1 MRREFVA
8 ILAAAIVAIW
18 TSNAAPQ
25 SSTTRRPNIVF
36 IVADTLRRDH
46 VGVYGSAPTNTPFLD
61 SLAARAVVFDRA
73 FAQTPWT
80 APSVASMFTSRYQS
94 QHRIIAFGDQLST
107 HETTLAE
114 LLGQNGY
121 ATGAFAA
128 NLFLQS
134 DWGFGKGFQKFTCL
148 GSIVEN
154 ESPKGS
160 GTSVNQAAL
169 EWLDDLGNDRPPLFL
184 YLHYMEPHI
193 PYEPPE
199 DLLSQ
204 ALGGRPRP
212 DVTAINDALL
222 HRFEDLTSDELEQA
236 KLLYRV
242 VVADLDRQLQRLF
255 AELEKRGIL
264 RESVFVF
271 TADHGEEMSEHGW
284 WGHGMSLYN
293 DVIRVPLLISTPH
306 QTKRED
312 VAENVALVDIAP
324 TILELAG
331 IAPPSTFEGRSL
343 AHVRRQGPG
352 SGQGWFAKTR
362 FWFGAAP
369 VPVASENLPSAG
381 ISRPTSHAR
390 TILLGM
396 HKLVRDTEGHSDYY
410 DLQRDP
416 GERSPIQSF
425 DGIPSSLQ
433 YAFAKFVHF
442 VGLQGPSDPTSDI
455 DEKTKARMRAL
466 GYVQ

>member
-1 MRREFVA
+1 M
-8 ILAAAIVAIW
+8 LAAAIVAIC
-18 TSNAAPQ
+18 TSAAAAQ
-25 SSTTRRPNIVF
+25 SSPTQRPNIVF

-46 VGVYGSAPTNTPFLD
+46 VGVYGSAPTNTPFVD

-94 QHRIIAFGDQLST
+94 QHRIIAFGDQLSGD
-107 HETTLAE
+107 ETTLAE
-114 LLGQNGY
+114 VLRENGY
-121 ATGAFAA
+121 ATGGFTA
-128 NLFLQS
+128 NLFLQN
-134 DWGFGKGFQKFTCL
+134 DWGFGKGFEKFTCL

-154 ESPKGS
+154 QSPKGS
-160 GTSVNQAAL
+160 GSGVNAAAL
-169 EWLDDLGNDRPPLFL
+169 DWVDSLGSDGRPVFL

-199 DLLSQ
+199 DLLSL

-212 DVTAINDALL
+212 DVAAINDALL
-222 HRFEDLTSDELEQA
+222 HRYEDLTTDELEQA

-242 VVADLDRQLQRLF
+242 VVAELDRQLQHLF
-255 AELEKRGIL
+255 AELEKRGLL
-264 RESVFVF
+264 RDSVFVF

-293 DVIRVPLLISTPH
+293 DVIRVPLLIGTPH

-324 TILELAG
+324 TVLDLAD

-343 AHVRRQGPG
+343 MHVRSQGRG
-352 SGQGWFAKTR
+352 SGQWFAKIR

-369 VPVASENLPSAG
+369 VPVASENLPSAE
-381 ISRPTSHAR
+381 ISRPTSHTR

-396 HKLVRDTEGHSDYY
+396 HKLIRDGGGHSEYY

-433 YAFAKFVHF
+433 YALAKFAHF
-442 VGLQGPSDPTSDI
+442 VGLQRASEPRSDI
-455 DEKTKARMRAL
+455 DENTKARMRSL